1 MKSPCIGDHG
11 GASFTLN
18 CDEAL
23 QQGQGLEHR
32 TKNTV
37 TLKGKGAEIRKA
49 PRAVNF
55 GIKLKKNKTKHD
67 LGNFQARRSTSWEKN

>member
-55 GIKLKKNKTKHD
+55 GIKLKKTKQ
-67 LGNFQARRSTSWEKN
+67 NTI

>member
-37 TLKGKGAEIRKA
+37 TLKGKGAEIQESA
-49 PRAVNF
+49 AC
-55 GIKLKKNKTKHD
+55 G
-67 LGNFQARRSTSWEKN
+67 